1 MPKRVRKNVKQTLG
15 KTALPCHSAGM
26 KKINIPSRSQF
37 PVLRQICNLI
47 PGHLV
52 PRLARETGV
61 DKKARTFSPWSHLV
75 SLIYAQLTHA
85 IGLND
90 ICDGLQLHNG
100 LLVTLRGAT
109 PPSRNNLSHANRK
122 RDASLAERVFWSVLG
137 HLQTLHPGFARG
149 NRGKGVARRFRRV
162 IHVVDST
169 TIQLVASCMD
179 WAKHRRRKA
188 AAKCHLRLDL
198 HSFLPRFAIIDTA
211 RENDGKRSRE
221 LCAAI
226 RAGEIVVFDKAYL
239 DFGHLFDLL
248 QRGVFWVTRAK
259 DNMAYQIVATLPVPG
274 GNILR
279 DELIALLTPGAAKD
293 YPDVL
298 RRITALVKVDGREQE
313 MVFLTNNMEW
323 SPASV
328 ADLYRCRWS
337 IEAFFKQIKQTLQLA
352 DFLGHSANAVR
363 WQIWTALLVYV
374 LLRFLAFTHE
384 WHHSFTRLFTL
395 MRSALWRRWDLSSLL
410 NCYGTASG
418 AFRFIATPQQP
429 CFQGF

>member
-1 MPKRVRKNVKQTLG
+1 MNKKTL
-15 KTALPCHSAGM
+15 
-26 KKINIPSRSQF
+26 PSRSQF
-37 PVLRQICNLI
+37 AVLRQICNLI
-47 PGHLV
+47 PAYLV
-52 PRLARETGV
+52 PKLAKETGV

-90 ICDGLQLHNG
+90 ICDGLRLHSS
-100 LLVTLRGAT
+100 LLVTLRAAT
-109 PPSRNNLSHANRK
+109 PPSRNNLSHSNK
-122 RDASLAERVFWSVLG
+122 ERDASLAEKIFWSVLG
-137 HLQTLHPGFARG
+137 HLQTLQPGFARG

-211 RENDGKRSRE
+211 RENDAKRSRE
-221 LCAAI
+221 LCAGI
-226 RAGEIVVFDKAYL
+226 RPGEIVVFDKAYL
-239 DFGHLFDLL
+239 DFAHLFDLL

-259 DNMAYQIVATLPVPG
+259 DNMVCEVIDSLPVAG
-274 GNILR
+274 RILR
-279 DELIALLTPGAAKD
+279 DEIISLRHATAFEH
-293 YPDVL
+293 YPEL
-298 RRITALVKVDGREQE
+298 MRRITALVEIDGREQE
-313 MVFLTNNMEW
+313 LVFLTNNLQW
-323 SPASV
+323 SAASV

-374 LLRFLAFTHE
+374 LLRFQAFLHN
-384 WHHSFTRLFTL
+384 WNHSFIRLFTL
-395 MRSALWRRWDLSSLL
+395 LRCALWRRWDLASLL
-410 NCYGTASG
+410 QSYGTASG
-418 AFRFIATPQQP
+418 SFRFIATPQQP
-429 CFQGF
+429 SFKGF

>member
-1 MPKRVRKNVKQTLG
+1 MN
-15 KTALPCHSAGM
+15 KTT
-26 KKINIPSRSQF
+26 IPSRGQF
-37 PVLRQICNLI
+37 AVLRQICNLI
-47 PGHLV
+47 PSHLV
-52 PRLARETGV
+52 AKLARETGV

-90 ICDGLQLHNG
+90 ICDGLRLHSG
-100 LLVTLRGAT
+100 LLVTLRAAT
-109 PPSRNNLSHANRK
+109 APSRNNLSHANK
-122 RDASLAERVFWSVLG
+122 ERDASLAERIFWSVLG
-137 HLQTLHPGFARG
+137 HLQTLQPGFARG

-211 RENDGKRSRE
+211 RENDSKRSRE
-221 LCAAI
+221 LCAGI
-226 RAGEIVVFDKAYL
+226 RPGEIVVFDKAYL
-239 DFGHLFDLL
+239 DFAHLFDLF

-259 DNMAYQIVATLPVPG
+259 DNMACQVVDTLPAAG
-274 GNILR
+274 RILR
-279 DELIALLTPGAAKD
+279 DEIISLRNPAVFVH
-293 YPDVL
+293 YPEL
-298 RRITALVKVDGREQE
+298 MRRITALVEIDGCEQE
-313 MVFLTNNMEW
+313 MVFLTNNLQW

-337 IEAFFKQIKQTLQLA
+337 IEAFFKQIKQTLQLS

-374 LLRFLAFTHE
+374 LLRFLAFLHD
-384 WHHSFTRLFTL
+384 WSHSFIRLFTL
-395 MRSALWRRWDLSSLL
+395 LRCALWRRWDLASLL
-410 NCYGTASG
+410 QSYGTASG
-418 AFRFIATPQQP
+418 SFRFIATPQQP
-429 CFQGF
+429 CFNGF